1 MKSFLIGL
9 AGCAGVVSLTFFVLG
24 PALAY
29 SRVVPALP
37 GFMLFGLGMILG
49 LLSSVAGLAMLAHS
63 GWRLAAGLAL
73 LGIPAAGFLIYSIVS
88 VRAAPAINDI
98 STELVYPPQFVQAL
112 TLPENKGRDMGFP
125 VGLKEQIK
133 SSYPGLHTL
142 AMRGSVDDV
151 FAKAM
156 DLAREQEGWKVASTV
171 ITPDESILEG
181 HAATRVFGFVDDFII
196 RVTKIDEGGCVVD
209 MRSKSRDGKG
219 DLGTNAKRIQ
229 LFLAQLESD

>member
-1 MKSFLIGL
+1 MKSFLSGL

-29 SRVVPALP
+29 SRVAPGLP
-37 GFMLFGLGMILG
+37 GFTLFGLGMILG
-49 LLSSVAGLAMLAHS
+49 VLSSVAGLGILARS

-73 LGIPAAGFLIYSIVS
+73 LGIPAAGFLIYSVVS

-98 STELVYPPQFVQAL
+98 STDLVYPPKFVHAM
-112 TLPENKGRDMGFP
+112 TLPENKGRDMAFA
-125 VGLKEQIK
+125 VDSKEQIK
-133 SSYPGLHTL
+133 SSYPGLQTL

-156 DLAREQEGWKVASTV
+156 DLAREQEGWEVTSTV
-171 ITPDESILEG
+171 ITPDESVFEG
-181 HAATRVFGFVDDFII
+181 QATTRIFGFVDDFVI
-196 RVTKIDEGGCVVD
+196 RITKVDEGGCVVD

-219 DLGTNAKRIQ
+219 DLGTNADRIRS
-229 LFLAQLESD
+229 FLAQLESA